1 MPGRFNYTQDL
12 WSYSFDYATVD
23 TLVKNQYNT
32 YIVQQKATMEYL
44 VKSRSEKTKKF
55 INAILPSMIRQLGL
69 ERSRKFLLIDVCR
82 LEHDKGLTTSLAG
95 LDSYVIALH
104 PAKWQEMGITL
115 AHEMVH
121 VKQLARGT
129 LKADGGDKWW
139 RGKKYSKRTKYLDMP
154 WEIDAFARQ
163 ELIFR
168 RSLEE

>member
-1 MPGRFNYTQDL
+1 
-12 WSYSFDYATVD
+12 
-23 TLVKNQYNT
+23 
-32 YIVQQKATMEYL
+32 MEYL
-44 VKSRSEKTKKF
+44 VKSRSKQTKKF
-55 INAILPSMIRQLGL
+55 INAVLQSMIRQLGL
-69 ERSRKFLLIDVCR
+69 EHSRKFLLIDVCR
-82 LEHDKGLTTSLAG
+82 LQKDKGLTTPLTG

-104 PAKWQEMGITL
+104 PAKWQELGITL

-121 VKQLARGT
+121 VKQLAKGT
-129 LKADGGDKWW
+129 LKSEGGNKWW